1 MTVLV
6 KQFADRAVFDA
17 TEKTAI
23 SVRDGVLEYL
33 GAELGMEPAEKVFT
47 IYRSPATIANAA
59 MRMAGIPLTDEH
71 VDLDTPPPMTGGS
84 VDMAEMIDAADPRTF
99 TTIAVKNR
107 LKVSD
112 TLMPMI
118 DSGKRELSLGYTA
131 ELVPHS
137 EYDFEQRN
145 IQPHHLAAVQHGRCG
160 GMCSFLDRKPEP
172 REGNPM
178 KYHKAFTDENG
189 EVNLQQIVEIAAA
202 LPEAIKT
209 VPIEKINEVMP
220 ALKELI
226 EMSKAVGMAAE
237 ETPPEEMTDEE
248 KAAAEAKAAE
258 DAQKAADEE
267 AAAKAA
273 GEEGEKPKF
282 TDAAVAKMVQK
293 ATDEAI
299 KQHAEVIEKA
309 RQFVDE
315 SYSFVGKNSAQ
326 VMRDALATETSEK
339 FSDSELATAFKLL
352 KKSGADY
359 RNFGDKSAS
368 AFDNLKDKEL

>member
-59 MRMAGIPLTDEH
+59 MRMSGIPLTDEH
-71 VDLDTPPPMTGGS
+71 VDLDTPAPTTGGM
-84 VDMAEMIDAADPRTF
+84 VDMAEMIDAMDPRTF

-112 TLMPMI
+112 TMMPMI
-118 DSGKRELSLGYTA
+118 ESGKRELSLGYTA

-209 VPIEKINEVMP
+209 VPIEKINEIMP

-226 EMSKAVGMAAE
+226 EMSKAVGIAAE
-237 ETPPEEMTDEE
+237 ETTSEEMNDEE

-258 DAQKAADEE
+258 DEQKAADMEAEAEE
-267 AAAKAA
+267 D
-273 GEEGEKPKF
+273 KPKF
-282 TDAAVAKMVQK
+282 TDASVAAMVQK
-293 ATDEAI
+293 ATDAAI
-299 KQHAEVIEKA
+299 KKHAEVIEKA

-315 SYSFVGKNSAQ
+315 AYSFVGKNSAQ
-326 VMRDALATETSEK
+326 IMRDALATETSEK

-352 KKSGADY
+352 KKTGADY

-368 AFDNLKDKEL
+368 ALDNLKDKEL

>member
-1 MTVLV
+1 MTALV

-23 SVRDGVLEYL
+23 SVRDGVLEYI
-33 GAELGMEPAEKVFT
+33 GAELGMEPSEKVFT

-71 VDLDTPPPMTGGS
+71 VDLDTPAPTNGGS
-84 VDMAEMIDAADPRTF
+84 VDVSEMIDAYDAATK

-118 DSGKRELSLGYTA
+118 ESGKRELSLGYTA
-131 ELVPHS
+131 ELIPHS
-137 EYDFEQRN
+137 EYDFEQQN
-145 IQPHHLAAVQHGRCG
+145 IQPHHLAAVENGRCG

-172 REGNPM
+172 REGDKM
-178 KYHKAFTDENG
+178 KYHKSFTDENG
-189 EVNLQQIVEIAAA
+189 DVNLQQIVEIAAA

-209 VPIEKINEVMP
+209 VPIEKINEIMP
-220 ALKELI
+220 ALRELI
-226 EMSKAVGMAAE
+226 ELSKAVGIAADSAS
-237 ETPPEEMTDEE
+237 EEMTDEE
-248 KAAAEAKAAE
+248 KKAAAQKAAE
-258 DAQKAADEE
+258 EAAQKAADEE
-267 AAAKAA
+267 AAAKA
-273 GEEGEKPKF
+273 EGEGDKPKF
-282 TDAAVAKMVQK
+282 TDASVAKMVQK
-293 ATDEAI
+293 ATDAAI

-309 RQFVDE
+309 RQFVDDA
-315 SYSFVGKNSAQ
+315 YSFVGKDSAQ